1 MAKSIIKELIIVL
14 LLCLAIIIVL
24 GILLYEY
31 VPMAKTLPNQVSYT
45 TPQDAKEELAEASEV
60 DESQVVMTYEV
71 NSADLNN
78 YKRVQKYKPGKANP
92 FSSSEQS
99 TSGTNT
105 TENGS
110 SGNTG
115 SGSSSTS
122 GSNSSSSSSS
132 AGSNS
137 SSSSNG
143 STSQD
148 TTTTSGGKFFQD
160 TGTK

>member
-14 LLCLAIIIVL
+14 LLCLAIIIIL

-31 VPMAKTLPNQVSYT
+31 VPMVKTLPNQVSYT
-45 TPQDAKEELAEASEV
+45 TPQEAKEELAEASEV

-78 YKRVQKYKPGKANP
+78 YKKVQKYKPGKANP
-92 FSSSEQS
+92 FSSYEQS
-99 TSGTNT
+99 TTGTNT

-110 SGNTG
+110 TG
-115 SGSSSTS
+115 SGNSNSGTSSSATT
-122 GSNSSSSSSS
+122 GNSSSSN
-132 AGSNS
+132 SNGS
-137 SSSSNG
+137 SSSEN
-143 STSQD
+143 
-148 TTTTSGGKFFQD
+148 TTTSGGKFFQD

>member
-14 LLCLAIIIVL
+14 LLCLAIIIIL

-31 VPMAKTLPNQVSYT
+31 VPMVKTLPNQVSYT
-45 TPQDAKEELAEASEV
+45 TPQEAKEELAEASEV

-78 YKRVQKYKPGKANP
+78 YKKVQKYKPGKANP
-92 FSSSEQS
+92 FSSYEQS
-99 TSGTNT
+99 TTGTNT

-110 SGNTG
+110 TG
-115 SGSSSTS
+115 SDNSNSGTSSNATT
-122 GSNSSSSSSS
+122 GNSSSSN
-132 AGSNS
+132 SNGS
-137 SSSSNG
+137 SSSEN
-143 STSQD
+143 
-148 TTTTSGGKFFQD
+148 TTTSGGKFFQD